1 MPQAAARTRGVP
13 VVHRSS
19 GQMAALA
26 VQPHE
31 ACGDAD
37 DEWLALLDALH
48 ALRARD
54 WPAVIVPVSGHS
66 LAALGFADRVDD
78 LVEQL
83 ELPPGRLW
91 IEVASSREV
100 MTASRVVT
108 QLARGHMVGVQLD
121 VSQGFRERGLVPDLA
136 ALGVSFAWLVP
147 ADGRSVAD
155 DLSGLI
161 IGRSLVKRAQ
171 AHGMAVIAPGS
182 LEADLAPPTSP

>member
-1 MPQAAARTRGVP
+1 MPRPAARTRGVP

-19 GQMAALA
+19 GQVAAMA

-31 ACGDAD
+31 ASGDAD
-37 DEWLALLDALH
+37 DEWLSLLDALH

-54 WPAVIVPVSGHS
+54 WPAVIVPVSGRS
-66 LAALGFADRVDD
+66 LAALGFADRLDD

-91 IEVASSREV
+91 IEIASSREV
-100 MTASRVVT
+100 MTASRVVK

-136 ALGVSFAWLVP
+136 ALGVAFAWLVP

-171 AHGMAVIAPGS
+171 AHGMAVIAPAE
-182 LEADLAPPTSP
+182 LEADLVPPASP

>member
-1 MPQAAARTRGVP
+1 M
-13 VVHRSS
+13 
-19 GQMAALA
+19 A

-31 ACGDAD
+31 ASGDAD
-37 DEWLALLDALH
+37 DEWLSILDALH

-66 LAALGFADRVDD
+66 LAALGFADRLDE

-83 ELPPGRLW
+83 ALPPGRLW
-91 IEVASSREV
+91 IEVASSRDV
-100 MTASRVVT
+100 MTASRVVK

-136 ALGVSFAWLVP
+136 ALGVAFAWLVP

-161 IGRSLVKRAQ
+161 IGRSLVKRVQ
-171 AHGMAVIAPGS
+171 AHGMAVIAPAE
-182 LEADLAPPTSP
+182 LEADLVPPASP